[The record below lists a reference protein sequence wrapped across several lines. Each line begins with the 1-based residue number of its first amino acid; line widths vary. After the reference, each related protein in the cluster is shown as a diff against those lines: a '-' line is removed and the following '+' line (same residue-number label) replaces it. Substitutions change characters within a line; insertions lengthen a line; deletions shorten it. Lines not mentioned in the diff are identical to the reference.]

1 MDRQTRLMS
10 RDEVLRWVRT
20 DDQGDTLGTGVQL
33 TTGDPYAEATA
44 LELWA
49 AGELHD
55 ETGSRGLGL
64 GVGAIIGFLLALVA
78 FFVAFAP
85 GA

>member
-1 MDRQTRLMS
+1 MGTREHLAA
-10 RDEVLRWVRT
+10 
-20 DDQGDTLGTGVQL
+20 
-33 TTGDPYAEATA
+33 GDPYSEATA

-55 ETGSRGLGL
+55 QAGAGSAALAAGAMTG
-64 GVGAIIGFLLALVA
+64 LLVALAA

-85 GA
+85 GV

>member
-1 MDRQTRLMS
+1 M
-10 RDEVLRWVRT
+10 
-20 DDQGDTLGTGVQL
+20 GTKVHL
-33 TTGDPYAEATA
+33 TAGDPYAEATA

-55 ETGSRGLGL
+55 EARSRASAPEIGTM
-64 GVGAIIGFLLALVA
+64 IGFLIALAT

-85 GA
+85 GL

>member
-1 MDRQTRLMS
+1 MVDTSSELRVTRRATTRVEKM
-10 RDEVLRWVRT
+10 
-20 DDQGDTLGTGVQL
+20 GTTEL
-33 TTGDPYAEATA
+33 LAAGDPYTEATA
-44 LELWA
+44 MELWA

-55 ETGSRGLGL
+55 EAGSGGT
-64 GVGAIIGFLLALVA
+64 ALVVGGMTGLLVALAA

>member
-1 MDRQTRLMS
+1 MGTREHLAA
-10 RDEVLRWVRT
+10 
-20 DDQGDTLGTGVQL
+20 
-33 TTGDPYAEATA
+33 GDPYSEATA

-55 ETGSRGLGL
+55 ETGAGNAALA
-64 GVGAIIGFLLALVA
+64 VGAMTGLLVALTA

-85 GA
+85 GV

>member
-1 MDRQTRLMS
+1 MGTREHL
-10 RDEVLRWVRT
+10 EA
-20 DDQGDTLGTGVQL
+20 
-33 TTGDPYAEATA
+33 GDPYSEATA

-55 ETGSRGLGL
+55 EAGAGNPALA
-64 GVGAIIGFLLALVA
+64 VGAMTGLLVALAA

-85 GA
+85 GV

>member
-1 MDRQTRLMS
+1 MGSMEHLAA
-10 RDEVLRWVRT
+10 
-20 DDQGDTLGTGVQL
+20 
-33 TTGDPYAEATA
+33 GDPSSEATA

-55 ETGSRGLGL
+55 EDGARGAGL
-64 GVGAIIGFLLALVA
+64 AVGAMTGLLVALAA

-85 GA
+85 HV

>member
-1 MDRQTRLMS
+1 M
-10 RDEVLRWVRT
+10 
-20 DDQGDTLGTGVQL
+20 GTTEHL
-33 TTGDPYAEATA
+33 AAGDPYSEATA

-55 ETGSRGLGL
+55 EAAGSAALA
-64 GVGAIIGFLLALVA
+64 VGAMTGLLVALAA

-85 GA
+85 GV